1 MSYQVDLV
9 LCIDLTKS
17 MSDLLA
23 SVQAVALQFHDD
35 LQTMMRHEN
44 KEISE
49 LRVKVIGFRDFFY
62 ADAPALEV
70 SDFFKLPEQNVEFA
84 EFIGDLR
91 ASGGGDNPESA
102 LEALSLAIK
111 SDWEFGGAKRRH
123 VITLWTDDAA
133 HDLEEV
139 RYRPLMHDYPNS
151 GIASSLEELSTWW
164 LDRRNI
170 DQDGRRLVLFAP
182 TLHPWDKIF
191 RQWEETMH
199 FPSEAGNGLKDADY
213 TQIMAS
219 IAKSLTKVA

>member
-1 MSYQVDLV
+1 MSE
-9 LCIDLTKS
+9 
-17 MSDLLA
+17 LLA
-23 SVQAVALQFHDD
+23 NVQEVALHFHDD
-35 LQTMMRHEN
+35 LQTMMLSEN

-49 LRVKVIGFRDFFY
+49 LRVRVIGFRDFFY
-62 ADAPALEV
+62 GDAPALEV
-70 SDFFKLPEQNVEFA
+70 SDFFQLPEQNIEFA
-84 EFIGDLR
+84 EFVGDLR

-111 SDWEFGGAKRRH
+111 SDWRFGGAKRRH

-133 HDLEEV
+133 HDLQEAK
-139 RYRPLMHDYPNS
+139 YRPLMHDYPS
-151 GIASSLEELSTWW
+151 ADIARSLEELSTWW
-164 LDRRNI
+164 LDRHII

-199 FPSEAGNGLKDADY
+199 FPSEAGDGLQNTDY
-213 TQIMAS
+213 TRIMAS